1 MKGDSPEYERRDL
14 KFKGTQIFFESTKMD
29 LRREKVEPLKAQKFL
44 MRPEARHKSALQK
57 NKSALQ
63 KYKSASERRSKT
75 LKRNLQGQL
84 VNNVATGHAPSLHLH
99 NS

>member
-44 MRPEARHKSALQK
+44 IGPRAVTSRPCKKISRPCK
-57 NKSALQ
+57 NISW
-63 KYKSASERRSKT
+63 SRSDASGPQNKTSKT
-75 LKRNLQGQL
+75 AR
-84 VNNVATGHAPSLHLH
+84 
-99 NS
+99 